1 MRAQNIKTG
10 VRTQNSKTGLRSPF
24 VPRRVT
30 GGRAAADPQ
39 QAETAKRILAAA
51 EQAFAEQGLAGART
65 EQIVRAAGVNKALLY
80 YYFHSKDELYAAV
93 LESLFR
99 QQQAAIA
106 AAREN
111 ASPERRATG
120 HREELLAYVN
130 GAFDF
135 AIAHPNFPRLI
146 QREIMSRG
154 VHFRHLIRTYWLPA
168 QQRLQR
174 EIKEGIAAG
183 EFRPVDPAHTV
194 LSIVAMTAFY
204 FASAPVL
211 HELWGRDVLA
221 PQAVAARREAVLDF
235 LEHGLFSTS
244 ARKR

>member
-1 MRAQNIKTG
+1 MRAHNTKLSFRPRITP
-10 VRTQNSKTGLRSPF
+10 RRS
-24 VPRRVT
+24 VPRS
-30 GGRAAADPQ
+30 AAVPQ
-39 QAETAKRILAAA
+39 WPETAQRILAAA

-65 EQIVRAAGVNKALLY
+65 DQIVRAAGVNKALLY
-80 YYFHSKDELYAAV
+80 YYFHSKDELYGAV

-99 QQQAAIA
+99 RQQAAIA
-106 AAREN
+106 AARQNVSSGRHE
-111 ASPERRATG
+111 SG

-146 QREIMSRG
+146 HREMMSRG
-154 VHFRHLIRTYWLPA
+154 AHFRHLIRAYWLPA

-194 LSIVAMTAFY
+194 LSIIAMTAFY
-204 FASAPVL
+204 FAAAPVL
-211 HELWGRDVLA
+211 QELWGRDILH

-235 LEHGLFSTS
+235 LEHGLFRTS